1 VTRPFQFGATPPLTV
16 KSARE
21 WADALR
27 RMEDA
32 GIGTIVLADHFTDGW
47 SVEPLVGLA
56 AAAMASSTLRLQ
68 TGVLS
73 NDYRH
78 PVLTHRSAA
87 VIDVLSGGRLTLGL
101 GAGWLRADYEAS
113 GIALDPP
120 GARISR
126 LEEAVAVIKG
136 LFGPAP
142 FTFDGKHYRITALD
156 GLPKPVQRPHPP
168 IFVGGGG
175 PRVLRFAG
183 SEADVVGVNA
193 TLRQGALG
201 AHAVTDLALD
211 RVHEKLAWV
220 REGAANAGRDLE
232 SLELEMNL
240 WLLRVTAT
248 ARDADDV
255 LQRTSERYDVE
266 PAVLATSPS
275 VLVGTV
281 EQCVDT
287 LVARREEL
295 GISYWQ
301 LDAGMSTPDLDAV
314 GPIIERL
321 AGT

>member
-1 VTRPFQFGATPPLTV
+1 
-16 KSARE
+16 
-21 WADALR
+21 
-27 RMEDA
+27 MEDA
-32 GIGTIVLADHFTDGW
+32 GVGTIVLADHFTDGW
-47 SVEPLVGLA
+47 SIEPLVGLA

-101 GAGWLRADYEAS
+101 GAGWLRADYDAA
-113 GIALDPP
+113 GIPLDPP
-120 GARISR
+120 SMRVSR
-126 LEEAVAVIKG
+126 LAEAVAVIKG

-142 FTFDGKHYRITALD
+142 FTFDGEYYRITALD
-156 GLPKPVQRPHPP
+156 GLPKPVQQPHPP
-168 IFVGGGG
+168 IFLGGGSR
-175 PRVLRFAG
+175 RVLRFAG
-183 SEADVVGVNA
+183 SEADIVGVNA
-193 TLRQGALG
+193 SLRHGALG
-201 AHAVTDLALD
+201 SHAVTDLALEP
-211 RVHEKLAWV
+211 VHEKLEWV
-220 REGAANAGRDLE
+220 REGAANAGRDFD

-240 WLLRVTAT
+240 WLMRVTPT
-248 ARDADDV
+248 RRDADDLLDRV
-255 LQRTSERYDVE
+255 AARYEVE
-266 PAVLATSPS
+266 PQMLATSPS

-287 LVARREEL
+287 LIARREEL